1 MKILIDVPKETVDQL
16 QTLAERRRTSRAEVV
31 RQAVARYVEM
41 NQVAVAEDSA
51 FGMWKGKR
59 QDSLTMEDKIRSE
72 WGARERRS

>member
-16 QTLAERRRTSRAEVV
+16 QSLAQRRRTSRAEVL

-41 NQVAVAEDSA
+41 NQVALAEDSA

-59 QDSLTMEDKIRSE
+59 QSSLAMEDKIRSE
-72 WGARERRS
+72 WVAHERRS